1 MKTVRTLSLLAS
13 GSLILTLAACG
24 GGDGEGSSG
33 EEEGT
38 TAGGTTITWWHNS
51 NTGDGLEYY
60 AQLAEEFGEEHGVTV
75 EVEAMQHEDMLT
87 KLDAAFQAGDAP
99 DIYMERGGGELADHV
114 EADLTMDLTEVA
126 AEEIEQVGGSVQGWT
141 VDDRVYALPFSVG
154 VVGFWYNTEMFAEA
168 GINEPPTTWE
178 EMYGAIDQL
187 KAAGMEPISV
197 GAGDSWPAAHYWYQ
211 FALRHC
217 AEQTLTDAVKTL
229 DFSDQC
235 FIRAGEEVERLVAAE
250 PFNRGFLSTPAQ
262 SGPTSASG
270 LLATG
275 KVAMEMQGHWEP
287 GVMAGLTE
295 DGEGLGDKLGWF
307 PFPEVEG
314 GEGDPAA
321 QLGGGD
327 AWGVSADAPPEAVE
341 FVRFMLSDEVQRGFA
356 ERNMGLPTNPNAGDA
371 VADPALAGLLEVRDS
386 APYVQLY
393 FDTAFGQS
401 VGGAMNDAIALM
413 FAGQASP
420 QDIVDATQAAADAE
434 G

>member
-1 MKTVRTLSLLAS
+1 MTSTRALSLMAS
-13 GSLILTLAACG
+13 GSLVLTLAACG
-24 GGDGEGSSG
+24 DDGGGEASQGSANG
-33 EEEGT
+33 DDV
-38 TAGGTTITWWHNS
+38 TISWWHNS

-60 AQLAEEFGEEHGVTV
+60 QQVAEDFQDANPGVTIQI
-75 EVEAMQHEDMLT
+75 EAMQHEDMLT
-87 KLDAAFQAGDAP
+87 QLDAAFQAGDAP
-99 DIYMERGGGELADHV
+99 DVYMERGGGELADHV
-114 EADLTMDLTEVA
+114 AAGLTMDLTDEA
-126 AEEIEQVGGSVQGWT
+126 AEEIDKLGGTVQGWT
-141 VDDRVYALPFSVG
+141 VEDRVYALPFSIG
-154 VVGFWYNTEMFAEA
+154 VVGFWYNTEMFEEA
-168 GINEPPTTWE
+168 GVTETPTTWD
-178 EMYGAIDQL
+178 EMYDVIDQL

-197 GAGDSWPAAHYWYQ
+197 GAGDGWPAAHYWYQ

-217 AEQTLTDAVKTL
+217 AEDILTDAVQSL

-235 FIRAGEEVERLVAAE
+235 FITAGEDVERLVAAE

-262 SGPTSASG
+262 SGPSSASG
-270 LLATG
+270 LLATEQ
-275 KVAMEMQGHWEP
+275 VAMEMQGHWEP
-287 GVMAGLTE
+287 GVMSGLTE

-307 PFPEVEG
+307 PFPQVEG
-314 GEGDPAA
+314 GQGDPEA

-341 FVRFMLSDEVQRGFA
+341 FVKYLLSEEVQRGFA
-356 ERNMGLPTNPNAGDA
+356 ERDMGLPTNPDAGDA

-401 VGGAMNDAIALM
+401 VGGAMNDAIELM
-413 FAGQASP
+413 FAGQAGP